1 MKTNSK
7 LLNTFDKYT
16 VWADYLSVIL
26 SVFTCTFF
34 IYRDF
39 GLRMFFGYAV
49 LFLILV
55 FNFVRRVYLNR
66 PVQVSTTGFAFLFLC
81 LVVFLNFLR
90 PDSRH
95 DSDSLSFIIAM
106 LVCCSC
112 ILLVNPNERDG
123 KKALNV
129 LYISAVIMA
138 VYVLFFVIFEDLF
151 WVSIY
156 KILSNTAQ
164 DYLAYYIPKGYSV
177 NVGGC
182 TYTDYIL
189 YFGIAACTGYMVS
202 TPKRDK
208 KCIVALV
215 SAIVFLITI
224 LLVGRRGELLAGI
237 ICCVLLGFIMCTKK
251 QRRFLLIYGGIAIVV
266 ILTLVIVFLPQLK
279 QVNVFY
285 RYALTIENLLS
296 GKDITSGRTE
306 LYGIAFKAFLKHPI
320 FGIGLDQFHT
330 LIPQEFLALH
340 GADVEDVHN
349 IYLQFLCEMGIVG
362 AVLMIAPLGY
372 IYYNI
377 CAQFRRLKRQKSVS
391 GQFNLAFELCCASFM
406 IQSFILII
414 GLFDPCFQK
423 IIFWCIYG
431 ISIIL
436 MICAIKLE
444 NYRPDDAISRFI
456 YRIIHRISP
465 AGKWIWNKLTVF
477 SKEKISK

>member
-1 MKTNSK
+1 MKINSK
-7 LLNTFDKYT
+7 LLNSFDKYT

-26 SVFTCTFF
+26 SIFTCTFF

-39 GLRMFFGYAV
+39 GLRMIFGYAL

-55 FNFVRRVYLNR
+55 VNAVRRVYHSR
-66 PVQVSTTGFAFLFLC
+66 PIQLSTMGFAFLFLC
-81 LVVFLNFLR
+81 VVVFLNFLR
-90 PDSRH
+90 LDSRH
-95 DSDSLSFIIAM
+95 DSDGTSFIIAM
-106 LVCCSC
+106 LVCCAC
-112 ILLVNPNERDG
+112 ILLVNPTEQDG
-123 KKALNV
+123 KLALKV

-138 VYVLFFVIFEDLF
+138 VYVLFFVLFDDLF

-156 KILSNTAQ
+156 KILSSTAR
-164 DYLAYYIPKGYSV
+164 DYLAYYVPKGYSV
-177 NVGGC
+177 TVGGC
-182 TYTDYIL
+182 TYTNYIL
-189 YFGIAACTGYMVS
+189 YFGMTACIGYLVS

-208 KCIVALV
+208 KFIVALV

-224 LLVGRRGELLAGI
+224 LLVGRRGELLSGI
-237 ICCVLLGFIMCTKK
+237 FCCALLGFIMCTKK
-251 QRRFLLIYGGIAIVV
+251 QRRFLLIYGSIAIVV
-266 ILTLVIVFLPQLK
+266 ILTLVILFLPQLK
-279 QVNVFY
+279 HVDVFY
-285 RYALTIENLLS
+285 RYALTIENLLK

-362 AVLMIAPLGY
+362 AVLIIAPLGY

-377 CAQFRRLKRQKSVS
+377 CAQFRRLKRQKLESK
-391 GQFNLAFELCCASFM
+391 QFNLAFELCCTSFM
-406 IQSFILII
+406 IQSFILFI
-414 GLFDPCFQK
+414 GIYDPCFQR
-423 IIFWCIYG
+423 IIFWCFYG

-436 MICAIKLE
+436 MIYAMSLE
-444 NYRPDDAISRFI
+444 NYRPDDVVSRFI

-465 AGKWIWNKLTVF
+465 AGKWIWNKLSVF
-477 SKEKISK
+477 SKENISK